1 MANKQMHHLTIG
13 ADTFEIVDSVARSG
27 ISGAPSIVSLSSE
40 MTDTSKLYL
49 YIGPE
54 TGYTSG
60 DWYYHNGTSW
70 VSGGQYGDM
79 QLDTSLTTSGM
90 AADAKSVGD
99 RFNSFATTATAG
111 QAPIANG
118 TGGWHWGDVESAKIQ
133 MVISDESYDLSLA
146 GESSGTDLTEAIAEV
161 NNI

>member
-1 MANKQMHHLTIG
+1 MANKQMHHLKVGDNI
-13 ADTFEIVDSVARSG
+13 FEIVDSVARSG
-27 ISGAPSIVSLSSE
+27 ISGAPSIVSLSSA
-40 MTDTSKLYL
+40 MIDTSKLYL
-49 YIGPE
+49 YIGSE

-99 RFNSFATTATAG
+99 RFNNFATTATAG
-111 QAPIANG
+111 QVLTADGNG
-118 TGGWHWGDVESAKIQ
+118 GHYWGDAESAKIQ
-133 MVISDESYDLSLA
+133 MVINDGSYDLSLS
-146 GESSGTDLTEAIAEV
+146 GESSDTDLAEVIAEV
-161 NNI
+161 NGI